1 MRIEIHHYHHADKKT
16 RQKLDAILQQMQLS
30 AAADAAILHLLRD
43 IRRKEV
49 IILKEMDD
57 LETQVTG
64 IEAVDQSAVTLIQGI
79 AAQLAD
85 AKTDPVKIQAL
96 SDRLNASAT
105 ALAAAITANTPAAPE
120 AAA

>member
-1 MRIEIHHYHHADKKT
+1 MLIQVNVNHYYHVDKKT
-16 RQKLDAILQQMQLS
+16 SKKLDAILR
-30 AAADAAILHLLRD
+30 ILQD

-64 IEAVDQSAVTLIQGI
+64 IESVDQSAVTLIQGI

-85 AKTDPVKIQAL
+85 AKTDPAKIQAL
-96 SDRLNASAT
+96 ADRLNASAT

>member
-1 MRIEIHHYHHADKKT
+1 MRDEKEKQRRRKGETMRIEIHHYHHPDKKT
-16 RQKLDAILQQMQLS
+16 HKKLDAILR
-30 AAADAAILHLLRD
+30 ILQD
-43 IRRKEV
+43 IQRKEV
-49 IILKEMDD
+49 IILKEMDE

-64 IEAVDQSAVTLIQGI
+64 IESVDQSAVTLIQGI

-105 ALAAAITANTPAAPE
+105 ALAAAITANTPAA
-120 AAA
+120 